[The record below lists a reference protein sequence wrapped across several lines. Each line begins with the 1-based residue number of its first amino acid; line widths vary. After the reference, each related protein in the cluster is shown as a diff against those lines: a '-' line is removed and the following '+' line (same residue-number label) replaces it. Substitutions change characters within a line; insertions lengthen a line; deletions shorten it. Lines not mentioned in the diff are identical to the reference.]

1 MFRERVT
8 ARPGPARLAG
18 VVRHGSSGRLF
29 PGQPIGHGRNLCR
42 ARDLHDTALFK
53 DDDPIL
59 AIVRMR
65 EPPGTFLILS
75 GGAVL
80 DSCVGHDFAL

>member
-1 MFRERVT
+1 MAAT
-8 ARPGPARLAG
+8 CAGLATCTIPP
-18 VVRHGSSGRLF
+18 F
-29 PGQPIGHGRNLCR
+29 
-42 ARDLHDTALFK
+42 FK

-75 GGAVL
+75 GRAVL
-80 DSCVGHDFAL
+80 DSCVDHDFAL